1 MSFNVIGILIG
12 LAILIAGVYY
22 FIKERADR
30 ESRKIYAVVSVI
42 GVLILVGMVIKVFV
56 QL

>member
-1 MSFNVIGILIG
+1 MIFNVIGILIG

-42 GVLILVGMVIKVFV
+42 GVLILVGMAIKVFV

>member
-1 MSFNVIGILIG
+1 MIFNVIGILIG